1 MNCIHRLPQ
10 LSLSALLLLNPLHAA
25 DKDTK
30 PLIEPP
36 VVVAAYDG
44 KPVCAPKGAIIL
56 FDGSSTENWKGRVK
70 KGDPTQDDTVKWRL
84 DKEGF
89 LEVVKGTGSIALRDA
104 PLTTGHLHIEWATP
118 SQVKGKGQ
126 GRGNSGVFIAGF
138 PEVQV
143 LDSWENVTYFD
154 GQAGALYKRS
164 EPLVNA
170 SRPPG
175 KWQCYDIYIQRATE
189 NTKASITVF
198 HNGHL
203 IQDAYPSNDR
213 RKNGGLNFQ
222 DHGNPVRYRN
232 IWFLE
237 GATLWNKQ

>member
-25 DKDTK
+25 DKDKK

-164 EPLVNA
+164 EPLVMRPVLPVNGNA
-170 SRPPG
+170 TTSIYSELRKTQRQVSPYFTMGTSSRMPTHPMTAV
-175 KWQCYDIYIQRATE
+175 RTE
-189 NTKASITVF
+189 A
-198 HNGHL
+198 
-203 IQDAYPSNDR
+203 
-213 RKNGGLNFQ
+213 
-222 DHGNPVRYRN
+222 
-232 IWFLE
+232 
-237 GATLWNKQ
+237 